1 VVASLHSIRVQR
13 LFSAFP
19 GRWPGVGLVLLR
31 IAVGMTLVAQG
42 AASVT
47 AGVAATPM
55 AVIYSVIAVAIGVAL
70 NVGFLTP
77 VAGTAAAV
85 FGLMT
90 ALAWLPDGGTV
101 PFDRMVSFFQV
112 IVACAIALLGPGAFS
127 VDSYL
132 FGRREIVIPSEPR
145 PSRLS

>member
-1 VVASLHSIRVQR
+1 
-13 LFSAFP
+13 
-19 GRWPGVGLVLLR
+19 
-31 IAVGMTLVAQG
+31 MTLVAQG
-42 AASVT
+42 TAPVT
-47 AGVAATPM
+47 ASVAATP
-55 AVIYSVIAVAIGVAL
+55 AALVYSALAVAIGVAL

-77 VAGTAAAV
+77 VAGTVAAV

-101 PFDRMVSFFQV
+101 PFDRMVSFFQM
-112 IVACAIALLGPGAFS
+112 IVACAIALIGPGAFS

-132 FGRREIVIPSEPR
+132 FGRREIVIPREPR

>member
-1 VVASLHSIRVQR
+1 MQR

-31 IAVGMTLVAQG
+31 AAVGLTLIAQG
-42 AASVT
+42 T
-47 AGVAATPM
+47 AHLTGAVEPTPT
-55 AVIYSVIAVAIGVAL
+55 AIIDDVIAVVIGGAL
-70 NVGFLTP
+70 MLGFLTP

-85 FGLMT
+85 FSLMT
-90 ALAWLPDGGTV
+90 ALAWLPSGTAV
-101 PFDRMVSFFQV
+101 PFDGPVSFLHA
-112 IVACAIALLGPGAFS
+112 IVSCAIVLLGPGAFS